1 MGRPSTVRRLPGRVK
16 EALDAWLRDPGVTQ
30 VEATERVNA
39 MLAEFAPGHAPVS
52 RQSVNRYDLS
62 MREVG
67 KRIQESR
74 EIAEVWVAKLGS
86 QPSGKVGHLIT
97 EALRTLAL
105 EVTKKVMEGELT
117 ADSLPGVMSHLKDL
131 ALAEQRLSRSASEN
145 ERRERLIRAEERQ
158 LAAEEAAEAAER
170 SGARQ
175 GLSAETVG
183 AIKREVLGIAA

>member
-1 MGRPSTVRRLPGRVK
+1 MGGPSTIRRLPPDVK
-16 EALDAWLRDPGVTQ
+16 AALDGWLRDPAVTQ

-39 MLAEFAPGHAPVS
+39 LLAEVDPDHAPVS
-52 RQSVNRYDLS
+52 RYAVNRYDLS

-67 KRIQESR
+67 KRLQESR

-86 QPSGKVGHLIT
+86 QPGGKLGHLVT
-97 EALRTLAL
+97 EIIRVTAFEAGMVLAR
-105 EVTKKVMEGELT
+105 GEIN
-117 ADSLPGVMSHLKDL
+117 ADSLPGVLDSVNKL
-131 ALAEQRLSRSASEN
+131 ALAAQRLERSSAEN
-145 ERRERLIRAEERQ
+145 ERRERQIRAEERQ

-183 AIKREVLGIAA
+183 AIRRDVLGIAA